1 MHIGICWLK
10 WIESSCMDRPVKRL
24 ALRVATRAGLR
35 SRNRVPVLLTV
46 AVQESLRSLLLL
58 LHHQVNHVVLVH
70 QLLTVT
76 DSIFTLRSSSVLR
89 LVVFGLGVGVSC
101 EVGTNRPL
109 EVLHV
114 GVVGLDSWLGGQ
126 NIGCGLVGELWLVLF
141 RQGQFRALIP
151 IENLIFFGGLRRVRE
166 HEGSALEVVALVR
179 GLSGYGRVG
188 VVLLNI
194 LVDEYA
200 RRFEHVLHHEL
211 GYFSRRRCHCG

>member
-10 WIESSCMDRPVKRL
+10 WIESSSMDRPVKRL

-114 GVVGLDSWLGGQ
+114 GVVGLDSWLGG
-126 NIGCGLVGELWLVLF
+126 
-141 RQGQFRALIP
+141 
-151 IENLIFFGGLRRVRE
+151 
-166 HEGSALEVVALVR
+166 
-179 GLSGYGRVG
+179 
-188 VVLLNI
+188 
-194 LVDEYA
+194 
-200 RRFEHVLHHEL
+200 
-211 GYFSRRRCHCG
+211 